1 MCIYQPDSSHLTG
14 WGMPFAKFFDSTV
27 SVINKAVGGE
37 STRTFIE
44 EKLWQPVSGKLKAGD
59 YLLIQFGHND
69 EIPSKESYTTPKD
82 FKSNLTRFI
91 KEARNKKAFPVLIT
105 PVARRKFDESGK
117 IQDVHVVYAGLMREV
132 ANENHVPL
140 IDLNK
145 KSQELLQQ
153 FGPEKSKALF
163 VALGANPWVPKDQE
177 DITHF
182 NEFGAAQMAAIVLEE
197 SKALKLEWT
206 NRTIQPQR

>member
-1 MCIYQPDSSHLTG
+1 MKIRLARIRKIKRGLKHSLWLVAPLLLSFLFFKKKHITIYLIGDSTMCIYQPDSSHLTG

-27 SVINKAVGGE
+27 TIINKAVGGE

-44 EKLWQPVSGKLKAGD
+44 EKLWQPVSDNLKAGD

-69 EIPSKESYTTPKD
+69 EIPY
-82 FKSNLTRFI
+82 
-91 KEARNKKAFPVLIT
+91 
-105 PVARRKFDESGK
+105 
-117 IQDVHVVYAGLMREV
+117 
-132 ANENHVPL
+132 
-140 IDLNK
+140 K

-153 FGPEKSKALF
+153 FGPEKSKELF

-182 NEFGAAQMAAIVLEE
+182 NEFGAAQMAAIILEE